1 MARASTGKTETSV
14 FFIRELKYKRVL
26 FLVHRNQIAKPAKP
40 SSERVFGSETK
51 NGFVSRILQE
61 SRKFGGYILN
71 AQRRGKHNYILKY
84 KSLIK
89 HLRYND

>member
-40 SSERVFGSETK
+40 SFERVFGSETK
-51 NGFVSRILQE
+51 TGFVSMIKHER
-61 SRKFGGYILN
+61 SKFCGYILN
-71 AQRRGKHNYILKY
+71 VQWRGKYKFIIEYKGLLKN
-84 KSLIK
+84 
-89 HLRYND
+89 LRCND